1 MAPSVS
7 RPSIGKISM
16 AEYEATES
24 EIEGLLGPDSRS
36 RRDSTNPSFFAISLD
51 PGLRSPRRRL
61 EWLVFAGSLALH
73 GALYLRIHDDVTPQ
87 VTRFVQSKV
96 EIELA
101 HPPPPEE
108 PKIKEPDP
116 PPEPPAPAPASRPLP
131 HVASQAPV
139 APAALSLPD
148 NSNLPSSDEGLLPPT
163 PPGTGTPGPALAPP
177 PPPPA
182 PPPPAPVIQAKVG
195 ADFARKP
202 GLEYPRLAKREEWE
216 GTVVL
221 RAQVLPNGR
230 VGSVSVQK
238 SSGHS
243 VLDDAALAA
252 SRTWSFVPAT
262 QGGQPVAGT
271 VTFPVQFKLQ

>member
-1 MAPSVS
+1 
-7 RPSIGKISM
+7 M
-16 AEYEATES
+16 AEYDADAI
-24 EIEGLLGPDSRS
+24 EIEGLAGPDSTPS
-36 RRDSTNPSFFAISLD
+36 RESTNPSFFAISLD
-51 PGLRSPRRRL
+51 PGARSSRRGL
-61 EWLVFAGSLALH
+61 EWLVFLGSLALH
-73 GALYLRIHDDVTPQ
+73 GALYLRIHNNVTPQ
-87 VTRFVQSKV
+87 VTRFVQSKIDV
-96 EIELA
+96 ELA
-101 HPPPPEE
+101 APPPKEE

-116 PPEPPAPAPASRPLP
+116 PPEPPPPADKPIP
-131 HVASQAPV
+131 HVQSQAPAAQ
-139 APAALSLPD
+139 APVDLPD

-163 PPGTGTPGPALAPP
+163 PAGTGTPGPAPVLAPP
-177 PPPPA
+177 PPPP

-221 RAQVLPNGR
+221 RAQVLPSGR
-230 VGSVSVQK
+230 VGNVSVQK

-243 VLDDAALAA
+243 VLDDAALTAA
-252 SRTWSFVPAT
+252 KTWSFVPAT